1 MVDESLLPDTLHS
14 LQKYVEIEPE
24 PSYENILEAL
34 TSAVM
39 YLLLHDMEKLLNILY
54 RIDVNEPKVKAA
66 FAQTNPK
73 LIAPTLAQ
81 LILDRELQKAE
92 SRRKYK
98 AD

>member
-1 MVDESLLPDTLHS
+1 MESTPT
-14 LQKYVEIEPE
+14 
-24 PSYENILEAL
+24 YENVLEVL
-34 TSAVM
+34 TSSVM

-66 FAQTNPK
+66 FAQNNPK
-73 LIAPTLAQ
+73 LIAPTIAQ

-98 AD
+98 